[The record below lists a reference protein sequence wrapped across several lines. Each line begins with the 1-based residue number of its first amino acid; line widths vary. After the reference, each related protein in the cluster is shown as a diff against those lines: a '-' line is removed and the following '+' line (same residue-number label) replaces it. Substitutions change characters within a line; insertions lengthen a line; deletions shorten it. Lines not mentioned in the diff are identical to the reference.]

1 MARAEVQITAV
12 DKTGNA
18 IRAATNG
25 LKTVEKTAKVTGKA
39 INFAFGLLTGGA
51 LVSAFGKLTEAAKK
65 TDEGRK
71 ALDDLARTLKDP
83 ALVSAANALTGALI
97 KGFNFALENAAAFIK
112 FVRSELVRVG
122 VLTSQSARDAAVI
135 IRGQIADLERMNA
148 QPGIGLTGAS
158 GARLQ
163 AAIAADLAA
172 RKEQLR
178 LVEGLADAEAKA
190 EAARIDRELASER
203 SGGKTAK
210 ATSSGKRSKSAAEIN
225 AEITAE
231 MRRVF
236 GDKLAGEVAE
246 LRRTQNAERAK
257 ALADWQADLVR
268 ETDAILKDSADKA
281 GEGVVESITKSYE
294 ERFGE
299 KITRMTVF
307 AQEAAKSM
315 QTAFADFLFD
325 PFENGLKG
333 MLAGFLNVIR
343 RMLAEL
349 LAQQLLTAFFG
360 AFAGGSGIVGQFA
373 SAALAGLQPR
383 AKGGPVTGSS
393 PYLVGERG
401 PELFVPST
409 GGSIIPNGGGMG
421 GGVAVSYNIDARG
434 ATMELTQALPSILA
448 DNNRRIFDELDRRYG
463 IR

>member
-51 LVSAFGKLTEAAKK
+51 LVAAFGKMTEAAKK

-83 ALVSAANALTGALI
+83 ALVSAANSLTGALV

-203 SGGKTAK
+203 RAGGSTAK
-210 ATSSGKRSKSAAEIN
+210 GRSSGRRGQSVAEYI
-225 AEITAE
+225 
-231 MRRVF
+231 
-236 GDKLAGEVAE
+236 AE

-281 GEGVVESITKSYE
+281 GEGVIESITKSYE

-299 KITRMTVF
+299 KITKMTVF

-333 MLAGFLNVIR
+333 MLGGFLNVIR
-343 RMLAEL
+343 RMLSEL

-434 ATMELTQALPSILA
+434 ATMELTQALPTILA

-463 IR
+463 IRR

>member
-12 DKTGNA
+12 DKTANA
-18 IRAATNG
+18 IRSATNG
-25 LKTVEKTAKVTGKA
+25 LKTVERTAKVTGKA
-39 INFAFGLLTGGA
+39 INLAFGFFTGAALTA
-51 LVSAFGKLTEAAKK
+51 AFGKILEAAKK
-65 TDEGRK
+65 TNEGAQAIDRLNK
-71 ALDDLARTLKDP
+71 ALKDP
-83 ALVSAANALTGALI
+83 ALVSAANSFTSALAG
-97 KGFNFALENAAAFIK
+97 GFARVVEFAAKAAK
-112 FVRSELVRVG
+112 EVTKVG
-122 VLTSQSARDAAVI
+122 REIGLLAEASTKPQSAGSMGSRFGRVYKPN
-135 IRGQIADLERMNA
+135 LSE
-148 QPGIGLTGAS
+148 
-158 GARLQ
+158 
-163 AAIAADLAA
+163 
-172 RKEQLR
+172 EQLTMAYSAILRER
-178 LVEGLADAEAKA
+178 LSTKGPAEDAVKKSPQESLATYIKNL
-190 EAARIDRELASER
+190 R
-203 SGGKTAK
+203 TA
-210 ATSSGKRSKSAAEIN
+210 
-225 AEITAE
+225 
-231 MRRVF
+231 
-236 GDKLAGEVAE
+236 
-246 LRRTQNAERAK
+246 QNAERAK

-307 AQEAAKSM
+307 AQEAARSM

-343 RMLAEL
+343 RMLSEL

-434 ATMELTQALPSILA
+434 ATMELTQALPTILA

-463 IR
+463 IRR

>member
-18 IRAATNG
+18 IRSATNG
-25 LKTVEKTAKVTGKA
+25 LKAVEKTAKVTGKA

-51 LVSAFGKLTEAAKK
+51 LVAAFGKMTEAAKK

-83 ALVSAANALTGALI
+83 ALVSAANALTGALV

-178 LVEGLADAEAKA
+178 LIEGLADAEAKA
-190 EAARIDRELASER
+190 EAARIDRELDAER
-203 SGGKTAK
+203 RAGGSTAK
-210 ATSSGKRSKSAAEIN
+210 GRSSGKRGQSVAEYI
-225 AEITAE
+225 
-231 MRRVF
+231 
-236 GDKLAGEVAE
+236 AE

-281 GEGVVESITKSYE
+281 GEGVVESITKSYQ

-299 KITRMTVF
+299 RVTAMTVF

-315 QTAFADFLFD
+315 QSAFADFLFD

-343 RMLAEL
+343 RMLSEL

-360 AFAGGSGIVGQFA
+360 AFAGSSGIVGQFA
-373 SAALAGLQPR
+373 SAALGGLQAR
-383 AKGGPVTGSS
+383 AKGGPVTGGS

-409 GGSIIPNGGGMG
+409 GGTVLPNGAGMG
-421 GGVAVSYNIDARG
+421 GGLAVSYNIDARG

-463 IR
+463 IRR

>member
-51 LVSAFGKLTEAAKK
+51 LVAAFGKMTEAAKK

-83 ALVSAANALTGALI
+83 ALVSAANALTGALV

-135 IRGQIADLERMNA
+135 LRGQIADLERMNA
-148 QPGIGLTGAS
+148 QPGIGLTGKS

-190 EAARIDRELASER
+190 EAARIDRELAAER
-203 SGGKTAK
+203 KVGGSTAK
-210 ATSSGKRSKSAAEIN
+210 GRSSGKRGQSLAEYI
-225 AEITAE
+225 
-231 MRRVF
+231 
-236 GDKLAGEVAE
+236 AE

-299 KITRMTVF
+299 RVTAMTVF
-307 AQEAAKSM
+307 AQEAARSM
-315 QTAFADFLFD
+315 QSAFADFLFD

-373 SAALAGLQPR
+373 SAALAGLKPR

-409 GGSIIPNGGGMG
+409 AGTVLPNGVGMG
-421 GGVAVSYNIDARG
+421 GGLAVSYNIDARG
-434 ATMELTQALPSILA
+434 ATMELTQALPTILA

-463 IR
+463 IRR